1 MDKGRISELFSSIAI
16 HYDHLNRL
24 LSLNLDKIWRK
35 ALVECAEVKTDSRI
49 LDVCTG
55 TGDIA
60 IEFAKKGVGEIIGID
75 LSEKMLLIGRW
86 KIERMKLDRK
96 IKLQRGDCLALPFK
110 DNIFDIVSI
119 GFGLRN
125 LPDYKR
131 GIAEMVR
138 VLKEGGQL
146 LILDF
151 SLPENELL
159 SRIYRFYL
167 ERFVP
172 LVGGM
177 VSGSRSA
184 YEYLSS
190 SILNFSGWEEV
201 IEMMRDNGLRNP
213 CFKKLTWGITS
224 IYWGKK

>member
-1 MDKGRISELFSSIAI
+1 M

-24 LSLNLDKIWRK
+24 LSLDLDRMWRK
-35 ALVECAEVKTDSRI
+35 ALVGCAELKHDSRI

-60 IEFAKKGVGEIIGID
+60 IEFAKKGAGEIIGID
-75 LSEKMLLIGRW
+75 LSEKMLLIGRR
-86 KIERMKLDRK
+86 KIERMGLDRK

-110 DNIFDIVSI
+110 DNTFDIVSI

-125 LPDYKR
+125 LPDRKR

-146 LILDF
+146 LMLDF
-151 SLPENELL
+151 SLPENKLF
-159 SRIYRFYL
+159 SGIYRFYL

-172 LVGGM
+172 LVGGV

-190 SILNFSGWEEV
+190 SILNFSRQEEV
-201 IEMMRDNGLRNP
+201 IEMMRDSGLESPR
-213 CFKKLTWGITS
+213 FKVLTWGITS
-224 IYWGKK
+224 IYWGKKFSTS